1 MLANEHTEEC
11 LQKLSKPQ
19 LVAMVSSQRDETKA
33 TIESLTDEVKEMN
46 TNFKKLKAD
55 VNIVKTVNNL
65 LMKKSFNEEL
75 QCWANDQYSH

>member
-75 QCWANDQYSH
+75 QCWANDQYSR